1 MSDLT
6 DLVDRIESLL
16 KDASNDVWETT
27 ELDEA
32 LRLALSELSGLVPAR
47 AVTTLDAVD
56 DTWEYDISGI
66 AGLIAVVEVWYPYLS
81 TDATYKRPHPAK
93 WRMLDDDTL
102 LLEYEGGDPD
112 AAYDL
117 RIFYDKMQTI
127 TGLDSAT
134 ATSVNEHE
142 NVALVVGAAGYAAQ
156 AKARSTLGQVN
167 VGARTPE
174 WYSAWSRARL
184 KQFWAK
190 VYELA
195 AREDASEDS
204 RIGWWQADKWDV

>member
-6 DLVDRIESLL
+6 DLIDRIENLL
-16 KDASNDVWETT
+16 KDATNAVWSTA

-32 LRLALSELSGLVPAR
+32 LRLALSELSAVLPAR
-47 AVTTLDAVD
+47 GVTTVDAVA

-66 AGLIAVVEVWYPYLS
+66 AGLMAVVEVWYPYLS
-81 TDATYKRPHPAK
+81 TDSTYKKPHPVK

-102 LLEYEGGDPD
+102 LLDEDLAPN
-112 AAYDL
+112 ASYDL
-117 RIFYDKMQTI
+117 RIFYDTMQTV

-134 ATSVNEHE
+134 ATTVNEHE

-174 WYSAWSRARL
+174 WYSAWARARL

-190 VYELA
+190 VYAMA

-204 RIGWWQADKWDV
+204 RIGWWPADKWDV